1 MISGWSPQRA
11 LLWRN
16 RERIGDGVSSRSP
29 KSSPAHE
36 RALYAKTLLVVVVL
50 ETLWGKWSDLR
61 LRVLGTEHLSYR
73 HEVPHVFLHYLPK
86 KEVDP
91 WPLGLPSCTMIQL
104 HSTFC
109 PSSLGVT
116 RYILGEEPSP
126 LKRWW
131 NGKAGS
137 HVVLFLA
144 VSMHL
149 YILVFGCICTHGC
162 PAHT

>member
-1 MISGWSPQRA
+1 MEPSEGFAVEKQGEDR
-11 LLWRN
+11 R
-16 RERIGDGVSSRSP
+16 
-29 KSSPAHE
+29 
-36 RALYAKTLLVVVVL
+36 
-50 ETLWGKWSDLR
+50 WGKFKVPKEQPSTRKSAVCKDTAGGGGAGNTVGKVVRLR
-61 LRVLGTEHLSYR
+61 LRALGTEHLSYR

-131 NGKAGS
+131 KGKAGS